1 MLGEGARE
9 SEGEG
14 KQFFCNR
21 LWEERD
27 QWVKGDI
34 VHVLTNFHRNGFLPK
49 GSNAAFIALIP
60 KKVKSTGAEG
70 L

>member
-27 QWVKGDI
+27 QWVNLEGI
-34 VHVLTNFHRNGFLPK
+34 QLNLYVR
-49 GSNAAFIALIP
+49 LIIQC
-60 KKVKSTGAEG
+60 
-70 L
+70 